1 MKTKAFAHARYER
14 RRESNKQR
22 RSSSKSSSRWP
33 RVAVVEGFFL
43 LFGLCLVGRLFYL
56 AVLQHGKYRQMAKAQ
71 HQSTVSLEAQRGLI
85 YDRNHNLLALNEACI
100 SVGADLRQIKDRRGT
115 AEKLAKILGE
125 PAHALSQRMKT
136 ERSFVWL
143 KRRIDAELAP
153 KIKALNLPGIRIE
166 KDARRRYPHKEIAA
180 HLLGYT
186 DIDNRGIA
194 GVELAFDSLLA
205 GQDGRKTLQKD
216 AVGNQLPNP
225 GGLEKPA
232 IDGSKIVL
240 TIDYLIQAI
249 ATEELRVS
257 MDLFNAGG
265 GIVVVTDPMNGEV
278 LAMVCEPSFDP
289 NQPSAYATA
298 TRRNRVITDLFE
310 PGSVFKLVTFAGII
324 QEKIRMPR
332 DIIFC
337 ENGAYKVAD
346 KVVTDHG
353 EHYGNLTVAEVVAN
367 SSNIGTLKLA
377 RLLGRE
383 KFYSYARDF
392 GFGMPTRI
400 DTDGEASG
408 TLKHP
413 AQWSGYSLAAMA
425 MGYEVSVNAMQ
436 MAMAYGALANGGRL
450 LQPKLIATIEE
461 PGDEVLR
468 FDETEVVRRVMSG
481 ETARILTAMLESV
494 VISGTGK
501 NAAIPGVRIAGKT
514 GTAHKALVRARG
526 YSQSELNVSFAGFF
540 PATNPRYL
548 IFVMLESPRTSQWG
562 GLAAAPTFKRIAQ
575 RILFAEPAR
584 QSTQLNESFTLNTG
598 ETIMDDARTVILPDF
613 TNRRRTSG
621 EEMLR
626 TLGLEAVW
634 DGRGD
639 FILNQMPPP
648 GATVAPSA
656 KVTLQLF
663 EVNRVQQQLRMP
675 QVVGM
680 SIRQALQQLSLYGI
694 DAHVVGSGRVAQQY
708 PPAGTTVS
716 SSLRC
721 ELRCQSKVSMA
732 REVATME

>member
-1 MKTKAFAHARYER
+1 MRTKALTLARNER

-22 RSSSKSSSRWP
+22 RSSPKSSSRFQ

-43 LFGLCLVGRLFYL
+43 LFGLCVAGRLFYI
-56 AVLQHGKYRQMAKAQ
+56 AILQHGKYQHMAKVQ

-85 YDRNHNLLALNEACI
+85 YDRNHNPLALNEACI
-100 SVGADLRQIKDRRGT
+100 SIGVDLRLMKDRRAA
-115 AEKLAKILGE
+115 AEKIAKVLGE
-125 PAHALSQRMKT
+125 GPAALYQRMKT
-136 ERSFVWL
+136 DRSFVWL
-143 KRRIDAELAP
+143 KRRVDADFGP

-186 DIDNRGIA
+186 DVDNYGIA
-194 GVELAFDSLLA
+194 GLELACDSLLR
-205 GQDGRKTLQKD
+205 GQDGRKTMQRD

-232 IDGSKIVL
+232 IDGSKVVL
-240 TIDYLIQAI
+240 TIDYLVQAL

-257 MDLFNAGG
+257 MDLFGASGG
-265 GIVVVTDPMNGEV
+265 LVVVTNPMNGEV
-278 LAMVCEPSFDP
+278 LATVCEPSFDP
-289 NQPSAYATA
+289 NQPSAYTMAA
-298 TRRNRVITDLFE
+298 RRNRVITDLFE
-310 PGSVFKLVTFAGII
+310 PGSVFKLVTFAGVI
-324 QEKIRMPR
+324 QEKIRTPR
-332 DIIFC
+332 GPIFC

-346 KVVTDHG
+346 KIITDHG
-353 EHYGNLTVAEVVAN
+353 ERYGNLTVAEVVAN
-367 SSNIGTLKLA
+367 SSNIGTFKLA

-383 KFYSYARDF
+383 KFYRYARDL

-413 AQWSGYSLAAMA
+413 AEWSGYSLAAMS
-425 MGYEVSVNAMQ
+425 MGYEVLVNAMQ
-436 MAMAYGALANGGRL
+436 MAMAYGAIANGGQL
-450 LQPKLIATIEE
+450 LQPRLIAAVEGPEGEVSRFEE
-461 PGDEVLR
+461 P
-468 FDETEVVRRVMSG
+468 EVVRRVMSG
-481 ETARILTAMLESV
+481 ETARTLTAMMEGV

-514 GTAHKALVRARG
+514 GTAHKALTRARG
-526 YSQSELNVSFAGFF
+526 YSSSDLNVSFAGFF
-540 PATNPRYL
+540 PVPEPRYL

-584 QSTQLNESFTLNTG
+584 HSTELNESYIFNTG
-598 ETIMDDARTVILPDF
+598 ETIMEDTRTIILPDF
-613 TNRRRTSG
+613 TNRRRVAG

-626 TLGLEAVW
+626 SLGLEAVW
-634 DGRGD
+634 DGKGD

-648 GATVAPSA
+648 GATVAHQA

-663 EVNRVQQQLRMP
+663 EVNRAQQQLRMP
-675 QVVGM
+675 NVVGL
-680 SIRQALQQLSLYGI
+680 SLRQALQQLSVHGI
-694 DAHVVGSGRVAQQY
+694 DAHVSGTGRVVQQY
-708 PPAGTTVS
+708 PPAGTEVS

-721 ELRCQSKVSMA
+721 DLRCQAGVRAA
-732 REVATME
+732 REVVGVQ